1 MCYGDFLDPKAA
13 FRSNVPPMIKPKL
26 WKNDDLKGCKPHDS
40 FIKKIA
46 AHVLL
51 PPGEV
56 EIWT

>member
-1 MCYGDFLDPKAA
+1 MKEF
-13 FRSNVPPMIKPKL
+13 
-26 WKNDDLKGCKPHDS
+26 DDLKGCKPHDS

-56 EIWT
+56 EIWM